1 MWLYDTLYYNTLYN
15 NEFWKVF
22 TTPAL
27 KKIFEDSETYN

>member
-1 MWLYDTLYYNTLYN
+1 MWLCNTLYNNTLYN

-27 KKIFEDSETYN
+27 SKSLEASETYN